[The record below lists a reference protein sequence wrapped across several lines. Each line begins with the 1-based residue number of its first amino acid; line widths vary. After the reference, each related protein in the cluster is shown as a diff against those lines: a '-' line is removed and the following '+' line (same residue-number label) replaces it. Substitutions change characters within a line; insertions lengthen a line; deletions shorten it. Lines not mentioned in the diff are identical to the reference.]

1 MHQPTLRVLQV
12 LQSIAS
18 EGSGKRLTEL
28 SHELDIPKS
37 TLLPILQTLCEAQ
50 FLTKDESG
58 RYDAGTAL
66 FSLGAEFS
74 GKFPLLPHVRQ
85 MLEALVRELGETCY
99 FGVLD
104 EGQVL
109 YLEKADSPQPLRM
122 LTAVGHRLPAYAT
135 GLGKALLMDHT
146 ASQLAALYP
155 EPLKALTERT
165 ITDLSRLD
173 EQLEKAR
180 LEGYTW
186 ESEESTPHVRCFA
199 VPVRKHGRIV
209 AAISMTI
216 PLFRYEES
224 QKERILDALT
234 ETSRH
239 IQLTIE
245 QTNAHF
251 TDIF

>member
-18 EGSGKRLTEL
+18 EGIGKRLTEL
-28 SHELDIPKS
+28 SRELDIPKS
-37 TLLPILQTLCEAQ
+37 TLLPILQTLCEQ
-50 FLTKDESG
+50 QYLTQDESG
-58 RYDAGTAL
+58 RYGAGTSL

-74 GKFPLLPHVRQ
+74 GKFPILPYVHQ
-85 MLEALVRELGETCY
+85 KLAGLVQELGETCY

-122 LTAVGHRLPAYAT
+122 LTNVGHRLPAYAT
-135 GLGKALLMDHT
+135 GLGKALLMEHDAAALT
-146 ASQLAALYP
+146 ALYP
-155 EPLKALTERT
+155 EPLKSLTEHT
-165 ITDLSRLD
+165 LTDLS
-173 EQLEKAR
+173 QLSMQLRQAR
-180 LEGYTW
+180 LEGYAW

-199 VPVRKHGRIV
+199 VPVRKHGQIV

-251 TDIF
+251 TNIF

>member
-12 LQSIAS
+12 LQSIAA
-18 EGSGKRLTEL
+18 EGQGKRLTEL
-28 SHELDIPKS
+28 SRELDIPKS
-37 TLLPILQTLCEAQ
+37 TLLPILQTLCQQQ
-50 FLTKDESG
+50 FLTQDDAG
-58 RYDAGTAL
+58 RYGAGTSL
-66 FSLGAEFS
+66 FSLGAAFNS
-74 GKFPLLPHVRQ
+74 KFPILPYVHQR
-85 MLEALVRELGETCY
+85 LEGLVRELGETCY

-122 LTAVGHRLPAYAT
+122 LTTVGHRLPAYAT
-135 GLGKALLMDHT
+135 GLGKALLMESDLP
-146 ASQLAALYP
+146 QLSALYP
-155 EPLKALTERT
+155 TALMPLTEHT
-165 ITDLSRLD
+165 ITDLSALHA
-173 EQLEKAR
+173 QLKQAR
-180 LEGYTW
+180 QDGYTW

-199 VPVRKHGRIV
+199 VPVRKHGAIV

-245 QTNAHF
+245 KTNAHF